1 MDKRTVL
8 NIVKQF
14 KNNIIKKG
22 IHVDRIILYGSYAN
36 NTQRPDS
43 DIDLVVISDSFK
55 NMDYWQRIDILV
67 DTISDIFQP
76 IEAIGMTN
84 EEWNNKT
91 FMAAEYA
98 QHGVLV

>member
-1 MDKRTVL
+1 
-8 NIVKQF
+8 
-14 KNNIIKKG
+14 
-22 IHVDRIILYGSYAN
+22 
-36 NTQRPDS
+36 
-43 DIDLVVISDSFK
+43 
-55 NMDYWQRIDILV
+55 MDYWQRIDILV